1 MRHIENRGI
10 AMSWMISDHEADL
23 TIAYLKE
30 LQKLKPS
37 NELKA
42 LIKRFEGATK
52 FNRGKEM

>member
-1 MRHIENRGI
+1 
-10 AMSWMISDHEADL
+10 MSWMISDNEADL

-37 NELKA
+37 KELKA

>member
-1 MRHIENRGI
+1 
-10 AMSWMISDHEADL
+10 MSWMISDNNADL

-42 LIKRFEGATK
+42 FIKQFKDITK